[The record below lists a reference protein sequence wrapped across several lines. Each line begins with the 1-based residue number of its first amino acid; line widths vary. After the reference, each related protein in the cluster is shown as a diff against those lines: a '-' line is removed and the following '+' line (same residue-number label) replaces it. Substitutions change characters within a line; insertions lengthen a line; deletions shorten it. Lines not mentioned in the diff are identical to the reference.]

1 MGVIGPQE
9 VQGMMDIL
17 DSVQRA
23 ERTGKAPPGS
33 YQQQLDD
40 FESQYEH
47 SMDRTGTNPADG
59 FTGRIDGGVTRAPW
73 RGEYDMP
80 GNFDRRQ
87 KMANSMAEDAA
98 MRESM
103 RYSRRR
109 GEDEPEGSFAL
120 SKYPGSEMDIMR
132 VEKGFGSWG
141 PASTFMDPQERM
153 ALEEKSERWAKHQ
166 RELLGM
172 NTEGADEFR
181 SRREAERGLTGRDR
195 MRYIMGR

>member
-1 MGVIGPQE
+1 MRRRYEEG
-9 VQGMMDIL
+9 
-17 DSVQRA
+17 
-23 ERTGKAPPGS
+23 TGGTS
-33 YQQQLDD
+33 YS
-40 FESQYEH
+40 EGYS
-47 SMDRTGTNPADG
+47 
-59 FTGRIDGGVTRAPW
+59 GRLDGGVTRAPW
-73 RGEYDMP
+73 NQSGGY
-80 GNFDRRQ
+80 GNFERRQ
-87 KMANSMAEDAA
+87 QMGNSLAEDAA

-109 GEDEPEGSFAL
+109 REDEPEGSFAL

-153 ALEEKSERWAKHQ
+153 ALQEKSERWAKHQ

-181 SRREAERGLTGRDR
+181 SRRTAERGLSGRDR